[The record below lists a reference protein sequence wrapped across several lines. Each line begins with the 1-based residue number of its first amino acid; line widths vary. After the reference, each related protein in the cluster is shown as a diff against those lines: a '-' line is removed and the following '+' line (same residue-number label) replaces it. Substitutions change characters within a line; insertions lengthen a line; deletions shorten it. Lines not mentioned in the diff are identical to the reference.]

1 MSESLLLLTLLF
13 INFCRHANI
22 TSVSKGDVMAFNG
35 VTPETTTAP
44 RA

>member
-1 MSESLLLLTLLF
+1 MSESLGLLTPLF
-13 INFCRHANI
+13 INFCMHANI
-22 TSVSKGDVMAFNG
+22 ASVGKGDVMAFNG